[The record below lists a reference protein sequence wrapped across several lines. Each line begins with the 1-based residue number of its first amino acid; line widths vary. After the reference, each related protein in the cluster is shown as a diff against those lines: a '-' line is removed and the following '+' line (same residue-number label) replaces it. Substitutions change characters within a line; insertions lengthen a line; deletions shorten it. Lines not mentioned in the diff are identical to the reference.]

1 MPKLTDYERS
11 IRDTGKMNADRA
23 RKKWG
28 IGWESLSRDMQENAI
43 AMVCLSG
50 VLSAID
56 KQVEVQIVRD
66 IYVAT
71 LKAAGL
77 LED

>member
-1 MPKLTDYERS
+1 MGHGRMGAP
-11 IRDTGKMNADRA
+11 
-23 RKKWG
+23 
-28 IGWESLSRDMQENAI
+28 LSRDMQEDTI
-43 AMVCLSG
+43 AAVCLSG

-56 KQVEVQIVRD
+56 KQVDVDIVRD

-77 LED
+77 MDD